1 MFKKIY
7 FTQILLSLFLV
18 FSMFHIAKSN
28 PEESVKDNQSDLAE
42 IQKKIDALDKK
53 INQKKKVKK
62 GLTKEL
68 KKEEK
73 KISKTKKEI
82 LKIKKKERKNKK
94 KLSKLKKDSSE
105 LKKDI
110 QSRKNNQS
118 LNYYYSYTQG
128 QIGSLQMLLEGINP
142 NKITRDLRYLGFFSE
157 AQNNNIKKIKDNLS
171 SLESKKKKID
181 KTIKKIASLKKT
193 EEKKKKKLEKEKK
206 KKRKVLTKINKEISS
221 EKKKK
226 GKLIADEKKLTNII
240 EDLIKKSKV
249 VTKKRKVKEKIKAD
263 NKSLPDPSLDKLH
276 FKKLKKKL
284 KLPIKGKIIHKFGKK
299 RPDTGVKWKG
309 IFIKANEG
317 DPVYAVA
324 KGKVVFSDWLR
335 GFGNIIIIDHG
346 GDYMSLYGNNESLLK
361 KQNDMIRGGDQI
373 ATVGNSGGNNSNGL
387 YYELRKNSKPF
398 NPLAWTNLK

>member
-18 FSMFHIAKSN
+18 FSMFHMTTSN
-28 PEESVKDNQSDLAE
+28 SEESVKDNQSDLVE

-62 GLTKEL
+62 GITKEL

-82 LKIKKKERKNKK
+82 HKIKKQERKNKK

-110 QSRKNNQS
+110 QSRKENQS

-128 QIGSLQMLLEGINP
+128 QVGSLQMLLEGINP

-157 AQNNNIKKIKDNLS
+157 AQNNNIKKIKDNLN
-171 SLESKKKKID
+171 SLEIKKKKID

-193 EEKKKKKLEKEKK
+193 EERKKKKQEKEKK

-221 EKKKK
+221 GKKKK

-249 VTKKRKVKEKIKAD
+249 VTKKKKVKEKIKAD

-299 RPDTGVKWKG
+299 RPDTGIKWKG

>member
-1 MFKKIY
+1 MFKKKSLS
-7 FTQILLSLFLV
+7 QIILSLFLV
-18 FSMFHIAKSN
+18 FSIFFLSESN
-28 PEESVKDNQSDLAE
+28 AEESVKDNKSNLLE

-82 LKIKKKERKNKK
+82 HKIKKQEKRNKK
-94 KLSKLKKDSSE
+94 KLSKLKKDLFE
-105 LKKDI
+105 LRKEI
-110 QSRKNNQS
+110 QSRKDNQS
-118 LNYYYSYTQG
+118 LNYYHSYTQG

-142 NKITRDLRYLGFFSE
+142 NQITRDLRYLGFFSE
-157 AQNNNIKKIKDNLS
+157 AQNNNIKKIKENLS
-171 SLESKKKKID
+171 NLDSKKEKID
-181 KTIKKIASLKKT
+181 ITIKKIASLKKI

-206 KKRKVLTKINKEISS
+206 KKKKVLTKINKEISS
-221 EKKKK
+221 EKKKR

-249 VTKKRKVKEKIKAD
+249 VAKKRKIKENIKAD
-263 NKSLPDPSLDKLH
+263 NESLPDQSLDKLH

-299 RPDTGVKWKG
+299 RPDTGIKWKG

-373 ATVGNSGGNNSNGL
+373 ATVGNSGGNSSNGL

>member
-1 MFKKIY
+1 MSDN
-7 FTQILLSLFLV
+7 LLKGKNGIIFG
-18 FSMFHIAKSN
+18 
-28 PEESVKDNQSDLAE
+28 
-42 IQKKIDALDKK
+42 ALDENSIAWKTAVK
-53 INQKKKVKK
+53 INQQGGKFVLTNAPVALRMGSINNLAEEMIEIDARGGGMKDMDQMLEADGLFDIEIPKNPQRGLTDEEMLQLDKQVKEDKNLEQLEGLGATKLAERFRLKKKYP
-62 GLTKEL
+62 GIDDEL
-68 KKEEK
+68 
-73 KISKTKKEI
+73 
-82 LKIKKKERKNKK
+82 
-94 KLSKLKKDSSE
+94 
-105 LKKDI
+105 
-110 QSRKNNQS
+110 
-118 LNYYYSYTQG
+118 
-128 QIGSLQMLLEGINP
+128 
-142 NKITRDLRYLGFFSE
+142 
-157 AQNNNIKKIKDNLS
+157 
-171 SLESKKKKID
+171 
-181 KTIKKIASLKKT
+181 
-193 EEKKKKKLEKEKK
+193 
-206 KKRKVLTKINKEISS
+206 
-221 EKKKK
+221 
-226 GKLIADEKKLTNII
+226 LTNII

-249 VTKKRKVKEKIKAD
+249 VTKKKKVKEKIKAD

-299 RPDTGVKWKG
+299 RPDTGIKWKG

>member
-7 FTQILLSLFLV
+7 YSQILLSLFLV
-18 FSMFHIAKSN
+18 FSMLLMTESRS
-28 PEESVKDNQSDLAE
+28 EEIIKDNQSDLVE

-53 INQKKKVKK
+53 INKKKAVKK

-73 KISKTKKEI
+73 KISKTKKE
-82 LKIKKKERKNKK
+82 LHKIKKQERKNKK
-94 KLSKLKKDSSE
+94 KLSQLKKDLSQ

-110 QSRKNNQS
+110 QSRKDNQS
-118 LNYYYSYTQG
+118 LSYYHSYTQG
-128 QIGSLQMLLEGINP
+128 KVGSLQMLLEGINP
-142 NKITRDLRYLGFFSE
+142 NQITRDLRYLGFFSE
-157 AQNNNIKKIKDNLS
+157 AQNNNIKKIKENLNN
-171 SLESKKKKID
+171 LGNKKKKID
-181 KTIKKIASLKKT
+181 KTIKKITSLKKS

-206 KKRKVLTKINKEISS
+206 KKKKVLTKINKEISS

-226 GKLIADEKKLTNII
+226 KKLIADEQKLTNII

-249 VTKKRKVKEKIKAD
+249 VNEKKKVKEKINAD
-263 NKSLPDPSLDKLH
+263 NKSLPDQSLDKLH

-299 RPDTGVKWKG
+299 RPDTGIKWKG

-346 GDYMSLYGNNESLLK
+346 GNYMSLYGNNESLLK
-361 KQNDMIRGGDQI
+361 KQNDMIRGGDLI
-373 ATVGNSGGNNSNGL
+373 ATVGNSGGNSSNGL

>member
-1 MFKKIY
+1 MFKKKSLS
-7 FTQILLSLFLV
+7 QIILSLFLV
-18 FSMFHIAKSN
+18 FSMFFLSESN
-28 PEESVKDNQSDLAE
+28 AEESVKDNKSNLLE

-82 LKIKKKERKNKK
+82 HKIKKQEKRNKK
-94 KLSKLKKDSSE
+94 KLSKLKKDLFE
-105 LKKDI
+105 LRKEI
-110 QSRKNNQS
+110 QSRKDNQS
-118 LNYYYSYTQG
+118 LNYYHSYTQG

-142 NKITRDLRYLGFFSE
+142 NQITRDLRYLGFFSE
-157 AQNNNIKKIKDNLS
+157 AQNNNIKKIKENLS
-171 SLESKKKKID
+171 NLDSKKEKID
-181 KTIKKIASLKKT
+181 ITIKKIASLKKI

-206 KKRKVLTKINKEISS
+206 KKKKVLTKINKEISS
-221 EKKKK
+221 EKKKR

-249 VTKKRKVKEKIKAD
+249 VAKKRKIKENIKAD
-263 NKSLPDPSLDKLH
+263 NESLPDQSLDKLH

-299 RPDTGVKWKG
+299 RPDTGIKWKG

-373 ATVGNSGGNNSNGL
+373 ATVGNSGGNSSNGL

>member
-1 MFKKIY
+1 M
-7 FTQILLSLFLV
+7 TT
-18 FSMFHIAKSN
+18 SN
-28 PEESVKDNQSDLAE
+28 SEESVKDNQSDLVE

-82 LKIKKKERKNKK
+82 HKIKKQERKNKK

-105 LKKDI
+105 LKKNI
-110 QSRKNNQS
+110 QSRKENQS

-128 QIGSLQMLLEGINP
+128 QVGSLQMLLEGINP

-157 AQNNNIKKIKDNLS
+157 AQNNNIKKIKDNLN
-171 SLESKKKKID
+171 SLEIKKKKID

-193 EEKKKKKLEKEKK
+193 EERKKKKLEKEKK

-221 EKKKK
+221 GKKKK

-249 VTKKRKVKEKIKAD
+249 VTKKKKVKEKIKAD

-299 RPDTGVKWKG
+299 RPDTGIKWKG